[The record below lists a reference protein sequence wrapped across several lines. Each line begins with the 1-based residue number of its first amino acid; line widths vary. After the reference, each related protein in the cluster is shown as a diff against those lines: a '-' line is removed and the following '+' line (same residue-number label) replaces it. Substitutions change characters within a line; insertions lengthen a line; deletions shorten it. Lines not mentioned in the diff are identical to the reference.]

1 LPTTQAQLEQ
11 ARRGELVWSIVH
23 CKVKA
28 DERDRF
34 LDAFN
39 EELRFLQGHINELKG
54 KTGRGWC
61 VGGKGDKGNVSVA
74 LCPWKSV
81 EQHLGFGNTEGYAE
95 VGDIG
100 DFVDE
105 IDVKHA
111 KLLDI

>member
-1 LPTTQAQLEQ
+1 M
-11 ARRGELVWSIVH
+11 
-23 CKVKA
+23 
-28 DERDRF
+28 
-34 LDAFN
+34 
-39 EELRFLQGHINELKG
+39 
-54 KTGRGWC
+54 
-61 VGGKGDKGNVSVA
+61 A

>member
-1 LPTTQAQLEQ
+1 M
-11 ARRGELVWSIVH
+11 
-23 CKVKA
+23 
-28 DERDRF
+28 
-34 LDAFN
+34 
-39 EELRFLQGHINELKG
+39 
-54 KTGRGWC
+54 
-61 VGGKGDKGNVSVA
+61 A

-81 EQHLGFGNTEGYAE
+81 EQHLGFGKTEGYAE